1 MSVESQACSNWS
13 LVALAALRLFQ
24 FLCTNCHSAKFTCL
38 CIVIQHPIVEGG
50 PPSSLDAFV
59 PIVESV
65 LSLLSSGASVL
76 CHCRGGVGRAGL
88 LASCVL
94 IAAGISTSPGDAIAL
109 VRKRRHVSF
118 VLSQVLPSHRNEGVQ
133 LLLKRGFKKTL

>member
-1 MSVESQACSNWS
+1 MSVEYQACSNWS

-24 FLCTNCHSAKFTCL
+24 FLCTNSAKFTCL

-94 IAAGISTSPGDAIAL
+94 LAAGISTAPCDALDL
-109 VRKRRHVSF
+109 VRKRRCYCHAGA
-118 VLSQVLPSHRNEGVQ
+118 PSI
-133 LLLKRGFKKTL
+133 LTLRDSDYL

>member
-1 MSVESQACSNWS
+1 M
-13 LVALAALRLFQ
+13 
-24 FLCTNCHSAKFTCL
+24 
-38 CIVIQHPIVEGG
+38 EGG
-50 PPSSLDAFV
+50 PPSSIDTFE
-59 PIVESV
+59 PIVDHV
-65 LSLLSSGASVL
+65 LSLLFSGASVL

-94 IAAGISTSPGDAIAL
+94 IAAGVSTSPGDAIAL

-118 VLSQVLPSHRNEGVQ
+118 VLSQVLPSHRNEGVR